1 MSQPAANPADEMAEL
16 ARIWLDQV
24 KEDCG
29 KAERLAESADNADAD
44 RGEISHE
51 LYRVFHDM
59 QGQAGLFGYPLL
71 AKIGTRFCRYWRG
84 KNDFTEADRVLVQ
97 AHLKASRFVLER
109 GIKSDDEA
117 AGEAILN
124 KLDDIIAA
132 QK

>member
-1 MSQPAANPADEMAEL
+1 MSQPAADTANEIAEL
-16 ARIWLDQV
+16 AKIWLAQV

-29 KAERLAESADNADAD
+29 AAERLAESIADPEAD
-44 RGEISHE
+44 RSEIAQE

-71 AKIGTRFCRYWRG
+71 AKIGSRFCKYWRAKQNIG
-84 KNDFTEADRVLVQ
+84 ESDVVLVQ
-97 AHLKASRFVLER
+97 AHLKAMRFVLER
-109 GIKSDDEA
+109 DIQGEGDA

-124 KLDDIIAA
+124 KLDDIIVA